1 MLPAAAGAPEALAH
15 ALDLTLTDRES
26 HVLRQRYGLVDGKP
40 RTLEE
45 IGQGL
50 HVTRERVRQIESRAL
65 QKLRSPQAIGRL
77 ADYKE
82 TLG

>member
-1 MLPAAAGAPEALAH
+1 MMHEDLLKVLGQSLTEREA
-15 ALDLTLTDRES
+15 
-26 HVLRQRYGLVDGKP
+26 HVLRQRYGLNDGRT

-45 IGQGL
+45 IGRGL
-50 HVTRERVRQIESRAL
+50 SVTRERVRQIESRAL